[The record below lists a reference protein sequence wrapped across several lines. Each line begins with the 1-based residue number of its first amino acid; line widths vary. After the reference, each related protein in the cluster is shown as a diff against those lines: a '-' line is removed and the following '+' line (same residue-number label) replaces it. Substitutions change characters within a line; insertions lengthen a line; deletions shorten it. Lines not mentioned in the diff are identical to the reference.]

1 MVNPS
6 ISCTV
11 RRSSGNTIAE
21 DGTRVP
27 SYEVFPGV
35 VCQIQPLSNADI
47 RRIGAL
53 NIQPNMKAI
62 YVNGELDVLVRSAM
76 KGGDLITQPNNTVW
90 LVTQSL
96 EDWDQSGWCKVSV
109 VLQNGK

>member
-6 ISCTV
+6 VSCTV
-11 RRSSGNTIAE
+11 RRSCGSTIAA
-21 DGTRVP
+21 DGTRTP
-27 SYEVFPGV
+27 AYEVFPGV
-35 VCQIQPLSNADI
+35 VCQIQPMSNADI

-62 YVNGELDVLVRSAM
+62 YMNGQVDGLVRVAM
-76 KGGDLITQPNNTVW
+76 KGGDVITQPDNTVW

-96 EDWDQSGWCKVSV
+96 EDWDQSGWCKVAV